1 MIKHIYA
8 NVSVKESTMGEIK
21 STLDLV
27 MEKTRHLS
35 LSEDEKKAQ
44 QKDDTKKALKGFIL
58 KYRDHFIQQE
68 PFEKEL
74 NRLSEL
80 NNIDARPVLVAELL
94 DEIDPDQNNTPLI
107 TLLKNVC
114 KIDTAPLESILN
126 EYGERV
132 TLAKDERVAEIKERL
147 LKTREVSGTAV
158 VPNLESDTD
167 WNAQIGSV
175 RDAYRKRLDQEIA
188 KIRTV

>member
-1 MIKHIYA
+1 
-8 NVSVKESTMGEIK
+8 MGEIK

-58 KYRDHFIQQE
+58 KYRDHIIQE
-68 PFEKEL
+68 ESFEKEL

-94 DEIDPDQNNTPLI
+94 DEIDPDQDNTPLI

-114 KIDTAPLESILN
+114 KIDAAPLESILN

-132 TLAKDERVAEIKERL
+132 VLVKDERVAEIKERL
-147 LKTREVSGTAV
+147 LKTREISGSAV
-158 VPNLESDTD
+158 VPNLENDTD
-167 WNAQIGSV
+167 LIARTGSV
-175 RDAYRKRLDQEIA
+175 RDAYRKRLDQESA
-188 KIRTV
+188 KTRTD

>member
-1 MIKHIYA
+1 
-8 NVSVKESTMGEIK
+8 MGEIK

-35 LSEDEKKAQ
+35 LSDDEKKVQ
-44 QKDDTKKALKGFIL
+44 QREDIKKALKGFIL
-58 KYRDHFIQQE
+58 KYRDHIIQQE

-94 DEIDPDQNNTPLI
+94 DEIDPDQDNTPLM

-114 KIDTAPLESILN
+114 KIDAAPLESILN

-132 TLAKDERVAEIKERL
+132 SLVKDERVADIKERL
-147 LKTREVSGTAV
+147 LKTRGISGSAV

-167 WNAQIGSV
+167 SIAQTGSV
-175 RDAYRKRLDQEIA
+175 RNAYIKRLDQEIE
-188 KIRTV
+188 KIRTD

>member
-1 MIKHIYA
+1 
-8 NVSVKESTMGEIK
+8 MGEIK

-35 LSEDEKKAQ
+35 LSDDEKKDQ
-44 QKDDTKKALKGFIL
+44 QKEDTKKALKGFIL
-58 KYRDHFIQQE
+58 KYRDQFIQQE
-68 PFEKEL
+68 QLEKEL
-74 NRLSEL
+74 NGLSEL

-94 DEIDPDQNNTPLI
+94 DEIDPDQDNTPLI

-114 KIDTAPLESILN
+114 KIDFVPLESILN

-132 TLAKDERVAEIKERL
+132 TLVKDERVAEIKERL
-147 LKTREVSGTAV
+147 LKTREISGSAV
-158 VPNLESDTD
+158 VPNLENDTD
-167 WNAQIGSV
+167 SIARTKSV

-188 KIRTV
+188 RICPG